1 MTHAPEPSQETDKHI
16 LIVDDDQNHRLLTRI
31 ALERTG
37 LGAQVHDAED
47 GADCLAFLR
56 REGRHASAPRPDLI
70 FLDVNMPR
78 MSGPHVMTEI
88 MADSRLRTMPVVA
101 MSMSGAEKDVR
112 GMYEA
117 GCSSYFVKPINFDEF
132 VAAMKAMTDHWLG
145 GNNGRLPHRPA

>member
-1 MTHAPEPSQETDKHI
+1 MTNAPVQSIAADNHI
-16 LIVDDDQNHRLLTRI
+16 LIVDDDHNHRLITRI

-56 REGRHASAPRPDLI
+56 REGQHACAPRPDLI

-78 MSGPHVMTEI
+78 LSGPDVMSQI

-101 MSMSGAEKDVR
+101 MSMSDADKDVR

-117 GCSSYFVKPINFDEF
+117 GCSAYFVKPVNFDKF
-132 VAAMKAMTDHWLG
+132 VAALKSVTDYWLRV
-145 GNNGRLPHRPA
+145 NDRSRPS